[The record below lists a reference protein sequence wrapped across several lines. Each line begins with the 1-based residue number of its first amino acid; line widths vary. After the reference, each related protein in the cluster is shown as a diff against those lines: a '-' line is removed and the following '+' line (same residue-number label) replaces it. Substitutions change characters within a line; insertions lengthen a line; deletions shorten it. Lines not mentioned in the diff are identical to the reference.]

1 VITKVKF
8 NNLILERK
16 IREFLEEDCHFSDI
30 SSSIIPES
38 AISSAKIITK
48 SSGYISGLEE
58 LNLIYDIL
66 NVFVKLVKKD
76 GDRVKKGDVLAHL
89 KGETQSILFGE
100 RTALN
105 LLSHMS
111 AITTTTRKYVEI
123 IKNSGKAVKIACTRK
138 TLPGLRI
145 FEKKAVFLGGG
156 ETHRFSLDDMILL
169 KDTHLKYYNG
179 NIEEMMIEMKKNA
192 SFTKKIEIE
201 IERVEDVLIAAKF
214 GADIIM
220 LDNMNPDQVE
230 DAISTLKRNKVRGT
244 VIIEVSGGITL
255 DNIVDYVIA
264 EPDIISSSEL
274 TQFPSEKVDISLRFD

>member
-1 VITKVKF
+1 MKF

-16 IREFLEEDCHFSDI
+16 IREFLEEDCNFSDI

-66 NVFVKLVKKD
+66 NVSVNLIKKD
-76 GDRVKKGDVLAHL
+76 GDRVKRGDILAHL
-89 KGETQSILFGE
+89 KGETQAILFGE

-123 IKNSGKAVKIACTRK
+123 IKTSGKAVKIACTRK

-169 KDTHLKYYNG
+169 KDTHLKYYDG
-179 NIEEMMIEMKKNA
+179 NIEKMMIEIEKSA

-230 DAISTLKRNKVRGT
+230 DAISTLKKNKVRGM
-244 VIIEVSGGITL
+244 VIVEVSGGITL

>member
-1 VITKVKF
+1 MITKVKF

-30 SSSIIPES
+30 SSSIIPEN
-38 AISSAKIITK
+38 AISTAKIITK

-58 LNLIYDIL
+58 LNLIYNIL
-66 NVFVKLVKKD
+66 NVSVKIVKKD

-169 KDTHLKYYNG
+169 KDTHLKYYSG
-179 NIEEMMIEMKKNA
+179 NIEEMMIEIKKTA
-192 SFTKKIEIE
+192 SFTKKIELE
-201 IERVEDVLIAAKF
+201 IERVEDVLIAAKC

-230 DAISTLKRNKVRGT
+230 DAISTLKRNKVRGM
-244 VIIEVSGGITL
+244 VIVEVSGGITL
-255 DNIVDYVIA
+255 DNIV
-264 EPDIISSSEL
+264 S
-274 TQFPSEKVDISLRFD
+274 

>member
-1 VITKVKF
+1 MKF

-16 IREFLEEDCHFSDI
+16 IKEFLEEDCQFSDI

-38 AISSAKIITK
+38 AICSAKIIAK
-48 SSGYISGLEE
+48 SGGYISGLEE
-58 LNLIYDIL
+58 LNLIYDLL
-66 NVFVKLVKKD
+66 NVSVNLIKKD
-76 GDRVKKGDVLAHL
+76 GDRVKKGDILARL

-123 IKNSGKAVKIACTRK
+123 IKNSGKSVKIACTRK

-179 NIEEMMIEMKKNA
+179 NIEKMMIEIKKRG

-201 IERVEDVLIAAKF
+201 IERVEDVLIAANF

-230 DAISTLKRNKVRGT
+230 DAISILKRNKVREM
-244 VIIEVSGGITL
+244 VIVEVSGGITL
-255 DNIVDYVIA
+255 DNIVDYVIS